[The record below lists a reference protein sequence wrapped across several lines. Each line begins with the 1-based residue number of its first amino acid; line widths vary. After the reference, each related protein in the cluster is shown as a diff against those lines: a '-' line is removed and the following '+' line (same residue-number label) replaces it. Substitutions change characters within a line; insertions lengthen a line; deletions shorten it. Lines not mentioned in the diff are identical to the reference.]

1 MYSAFYRRTFAIAT
15 FLIVGYLLIEVL
27 RPLAGPLGWA
37 AVLAFLLTPVQ
48 ARLKRRLKGRG
59 SLSAG
64 ILTGLTPFLVIA
76 PLAFI
81 GVVFARQ
88 VASMITWL
96 RGRTLVSYPTMLEHL
111 EGYPVIGSAVRWMRE
126 NSTVSADQVQGWLT
140 NGVQSLLKSA
150 ATASGTFALG
160 VLGSLV
166 GFFMTIFLLFFLLRD
181 GRMMFE
187 RLTRLVPMEPD
198 HRKELLSYLANVTL
212 AVVFGSVATALIQGA
227 FAGVG
232 FALVGLPSPV
242 VFAVLAAIAAFLPVG
257 SAIILLP
264 AVLYLMIAGRWGAAI
279 FLAVWS
285 AAVGVAD
292 NFLRPFLT
300 SQRAEVSTLAVFV
313 GAIGG
318 ASAFGI
324 LGLVIGPVLLGF
336 VVALVQFAEEAVTG
350 RRQALAGGA
359 RGTADDRNADAQGAA
374 GARGAI
380 RD

>member
-15 FLIVGYLLIEVL
+15 FLIVGYLLLEVL
-27 RPLAGPLGWA
+27 HPLAGPLGWA

-48 ARLKRRLKGRG
+48 VRLRRRLKGRG

-64 ILTGLTPFLVIA
+64 ILTGLTPFFVIA
-76 PLAFI
+76 PLAI
-81 GVVFARQ
+81 VGVVFARQ
-88 VASMITWL
+88 VASLITWL
-96 RGRTLVSYPTMLEHL
+96 RGRTVLPFPAMLERM
-111 EGYPVIGSAVRWMRE
+111 EGYPVVGGAVHWLRE
-126 NSTVSADQVQGWLT
+126 NSTVSADQVQSWLT
-140 NGVQSLLKSA
+140 DGVQSLLKSA
-150 ATASGTFALG
+150 ASASGTFALG

-181 GRMMFE
+181 GRMMLE
-187 RLTRLVPMEPD
+187 RLARLVPMETD
-198 HRKELLSYLANVTL
+198 RRKELLSYLANVTL
-212 AVVFGSVATALIQGA
+212 AVVFGSVATALIQGVL
-227 FAGVG
+227 AGVG
-232 FALVGLPSPV
+232 FAIVGLPSPV
-242 VFAVLAAIAAFLPVG
+242 VFAVLATIAAFLPAG
-257 SAIILLP
+257 SALVLVP
-264 AVLYLMIAGRWGAAI
+264 AVLYLMISGRWGAAI

-336 VVALVQFAEEAVTG
+336 VVALVRFAEEGVTG

-359 RGTADDRNADAQGAA
+359 QEEGGAPDK
-374 GARGAI
+374 GL
-380 RD
+380 

>member
-15 FLIVGYLLIEVL
+15 FLIVSYLLLEVL

-48 ARLKRRLKGRG
+48 VRLKRRLKGRG

-64 ILTGLTPFLVIA
+64 ILTGLTPFFVIA
-76 PLAFI
+76 PLAI
-81 GVVFARQ
+81 VGVVFARQ
-88 VASMITWL
+88 VASLITWL
-96 RGRTLVSYPTMLEHL
+96 RGRTVLPFPAILERM
-111 EGYPVIGSAVRWMRE
+111 ESYPVIGGPVHWMRE
-126 NSTVSADQVQGWLT
+126 NSTVSADQVQSWLT
-140 NGVQSLLKSA
+140 DGIQSLLKSA

-181 GRMMFE
+181 GRMMLE
-187 RLTRLVPMEPD
+187 RLARLVPMEPD
-198 HRKELLSYLANVTL
+198 RRKELLSYLANVTL
-212 AVVFGSVATALIQGA
+212 AVVFGSVATALIQGVL
-227 FAGVG
+227 AGVG
-232 FALVGLPSPV
+232 FAIVGLPSPV
-242 VFAVLAAIAAFLPVG
+242 VFAVLATIAAFLPAG
-257 SAIILLP
+257 SAIVLVP
-264 AVLYLMIAGRWGAAI
+264 AVLYLMVGGRWGAAI

-285 AAVGVAD
+285 AGVGVAD

-300 SQRAEVSTLAVFV
+300 SQRAEVSTLAVFI

-336 VVALVQFAEEAVTG
+336 VVALVRFAEEVVTG

-359 RGTADDRNADAQGAA
+359 REEAAEALKKADEVA
-374 GARGAI
+374 GAKGPAR
-380 RD
+380 